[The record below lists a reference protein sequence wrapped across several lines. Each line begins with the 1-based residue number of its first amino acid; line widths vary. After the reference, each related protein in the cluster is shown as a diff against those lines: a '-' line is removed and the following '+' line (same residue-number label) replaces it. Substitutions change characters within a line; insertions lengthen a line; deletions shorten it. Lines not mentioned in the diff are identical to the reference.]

1 MKRYEGLFILRASAQ
16 DDRVKELI
24 DSISA
29 EIAASGGKVET
40 TQKMDKRP
48 FARVADKKDPAG
60 FYVNFI
66 FEAPP
71 GTVGKLRHQFARK
84 EDIFRVLFT
93 QAAETPVPAK
103 VPLAHGQLQ

>member
-1 MKRYEGLFILRASAQ
+1 MKRYEGLFILNTAGREEG
-16 DDRVKELI
+16 VKEALDRI
-24 DSISA
+24 TA
-29 EIAASGGKVET
+29 EITAAGGKVET

-71 GTVGKLRHQFARK
+71 GTVNKLRHQFARK

>member
-29 EIAASGGKVET
+29 EIGAHGGKVET

-48 FARVADKKDPAG
+48 FARVADKKQSSG
-60 FYVNFI
+60 YYLNVI
-66 FEAPP
+66 F
-71 GTVGKLRHQFARK
+71 
-84 EDIFRVLFT
+84 
-93 QAAETPVPAK
+93 QAEPSAL
-103 VPLAHGQLQ
+103 VPLRNRFAMNENVLRIFFTVAPESALPVATPPTPK